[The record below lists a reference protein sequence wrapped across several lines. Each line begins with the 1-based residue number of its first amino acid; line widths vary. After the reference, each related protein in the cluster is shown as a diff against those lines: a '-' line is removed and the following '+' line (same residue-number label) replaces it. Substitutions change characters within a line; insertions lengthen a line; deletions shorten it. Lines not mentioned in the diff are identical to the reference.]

1 VSGDSLSGASGL
13 PGVED
18 GHRVYEADRIVREYE
33 RRRSELPRGRYT
45 ITRPEN
51 LFIRQA
57 RERVLIRLLARSGR
71 LPLADAR
78 ILDVGCGGGQ
88 LLVDFETW
96 GASRGNLAG
105 IDLIPDRVERA
116 RARLCAERD
125 EHGAVVA
132 PGAEIVAGD
141 ASELPWA
148 DGSFDLVC
156 QGMVFSS
163 VLDEEMRL
171 AVAREMAR
179 VLAPGGAVVWYD
191 FFVDNP
197 SNPNVRG
204 VRAGEVAALFPGF
217 RMRRRRVTLLPPLS
231 RRLTPR
237 SRLAAELLHEL
248 RVLNTHL
255 LALLER

>member
-1 VSGDSLSGASGL
+1 MGK
-13 PGVED
+13 VENGPLED
-18 GHRVYEADRIVREYE
+18 EADRIVLEYK
-33 RRRSELPRGRYT
+33 RRRRDLRGRYT

-51 LFIRQA
+51 IFIRQV
-57 RERVLIRLLARSGR
+57 RERVLIGLLARSGR

-96 GASRGNLAG
+96 GAARGNLAG
-105 IDLIPDRVERA
+105 IDLIPERVERA
-116 RARLCAERD
+116 RARLTAERD
-125 EHGAVVA
+125 ERGTVVA

-141 ASELPWA
+141 ASVLPWP

-156 QGMVFSS
+156 QSIVFSS
-163 VLDEEMRL
+163 ILDEEMR
-171 AVAREMAR
+171 ARIAREMAR

-197 SNPNVRG
+197 RNPNVRG

-231 RRLTPR
+231 RRLVPR